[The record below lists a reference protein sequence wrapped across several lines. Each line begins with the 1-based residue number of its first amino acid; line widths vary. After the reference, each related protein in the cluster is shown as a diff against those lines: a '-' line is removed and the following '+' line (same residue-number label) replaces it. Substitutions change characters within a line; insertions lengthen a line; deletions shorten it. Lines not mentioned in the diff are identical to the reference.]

1 MEYRR
6 YIIMLS
12 LLTLAMAVRA
22 QVVEDGKRLQK
33 PDSLK
38 NDYEEWLRNEPLRP
52 KQDSLAIQPM
62 PPITPVTDPRELHP
76 KHPPISINIMTPQ
89 LRTEMQLAYHSH
101 WLEEQQKMRDGAQLV
116 SANIPERTVENAA
129 TEEAT
134 QDMAT
139 VQSSKSKKSSRRG
152 QRTSSTYR
160 VKSGDTLSKIAQRHG
175 TTVSKLCKLNG
186 IKQNAV
192 LRKGQV
198 LRCS

>member
-76 KHPPISINIMTPQ
+76 KHPPISINIMTPK
-89 LRTEMQLAYHSH
+89 LRTDMQLAYQSH
-101 WLEEQQKMRDGAQLV
+101 WLEEQRKAQQGGAMTIGVSPLSLIALV
-116 SANIPERTVENAA
+116 IDKILPKR
-129 TEEAT
+129 
-134 QDMAT
+134 
-139 VQSSKSKKSSRRG
+139 KSKK
-152 QRTSSTYR
+152 QRYR
-160 VKSGDTLSKIAQRHG
+160 EQLQQILD
-175 TTVSKLCKLNG
+175 NY
-186 IKQNAV
+186 
-192 LRKGQV
+192 
-198 LRCS
+198 